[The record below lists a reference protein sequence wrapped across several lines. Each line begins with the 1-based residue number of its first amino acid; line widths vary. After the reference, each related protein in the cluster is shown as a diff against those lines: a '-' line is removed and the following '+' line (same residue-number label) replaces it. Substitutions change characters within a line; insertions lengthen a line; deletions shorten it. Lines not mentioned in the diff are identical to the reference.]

1 MDTPQHSSATEKI
14 LGLDPR
20 VLLARRD
27 TADRLRAWLPP
38 EPEEIAALFPQF
50 EILEIIGRGGMG
62 AVYRARQPSL
72 DRDVAI
78 KLLPPEAAADPAFA
92 ARFANEA
99 RILAQLQHP
108 HIVAVHETGRTTAG
122 HLFIVMEFVS
132 GCDLAQLLAQGP
144 LPTARALGIAR
155 AVCEALE
162 FAHQHGVVHRDI
174 KPANVLIAE
183 DGAVKVADFGVARV
197 RAETDETRLTFTGL
211 ALGTP
216 DYMAPEQRQGGEVDG
231 RADLFS
237 LGVMLYEM
245 LTGELP
251 RGAWQ
256 PPSHKSPTNAHL
268 DAVVEKAMQAD
279 PARRPRNATELRASL
294 ATNASSRSPIRWM
307 LMGMAALI
315 LIGGTLWA
323 VRQMW
328 DGSSNSAGA
337 PAHLSPPGH
346 YTPLASLQLARD
358 VLFGYWGWIDDQ
370 PGGTITTAYT
380 STNNLRAVRLPA
392 APGGRAFDLHC
403 QVWFENQGADL
414 SILFPAGDAWPAL
427 TLDRYDASGLELV
440 HGLEFAKNTTSVRGA
455 LPYGRFLALHL
466 RVRPQGERVAINVT
480 LDGQPF
486 IQWEG
491 AQNGLTPYASFAQ
504 RKLITD
510 ARAHLIFTS
519 AAGGVRVREVRVE
532 IPDSGK

>member
-1 MDTPQHSSATEKI
+1 MDPPQHPPTTERI

-20 VLLARRD
+20 ALLARRD

-38 EPEEIAALFPQF
+38 EPEEIATLFPQF

-62 AVYRARQPSL
+62 AVYRARQTSL
-72 DRDVAI
+72 NRLVAI

-108 HIVAVHETGRTTAG
+108 HIVAVHETGRTAAG
-122 HLFIVMEFVS
+122 HLFIVMEFVN
-132 GCDLAQLLAQGP
+132 GHDLAQLLTQGP

-256 PPSHKSPTNAHL
+256 PPSRKSPTSAHL

-279 PARRPRNATELRASL
+279 PARRPRSATELRASL
-294 ATNASSRSPIRWM
+294 AQNASSRSPIR
-307 LMGMAALI
+307 LALVGMAALI
-315 LIGGTLWA
+315 LIGATGWA
-323 VRQMW
+323 VRQMR
-328 DGSSNSAGA
+328 DGSSESAAG
-337 PAHLSPPGH
+337 PGQLSPPGR
-346 YTPLASLQLARD
+346 YAPLATLQLARD
-358 VLFGYWGWIDDQ
+358 GLFGYWRWIDDQ
-370 PGGTITTAYT
+370 PGGTIATDYAQ
-380 STNNLRAVRLPA
+380 SNMLRAVRLPF

-403 QVWFENQGADL
+403 EVFFEHQGADL
-414 SILFPAGDAWPAL
+414 SVLFPAGKAEPAL
-427 TLDRYDASGLELV
+427 TLDLYDASGLELV
-440 HGLEFAKNTTSVRGA
+440 QGLEFARNATAVRGA

-466 RVRPQGERVAINVT
+466 RVRPQGERVTISVT
-480 LDGQPF
+480 LDGRPF

-491 AQNGLTPYASFAQ
+491 AQSELTPYSSFAQ
-504 RKLITD
+504 RKMIAE
-510 ARAHLIFTS
+510 ARAHLILAS
-519 AAGGVRVREVRVE
+519 AHGGVRVREARVE
-532 IPDSGK
+532 IPPEGK